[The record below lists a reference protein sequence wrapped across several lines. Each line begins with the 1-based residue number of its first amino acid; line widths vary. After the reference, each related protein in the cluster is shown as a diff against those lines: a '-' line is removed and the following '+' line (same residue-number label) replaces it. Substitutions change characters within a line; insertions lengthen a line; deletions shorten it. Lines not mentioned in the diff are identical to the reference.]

1 MSGMMRV
8 VKSGLVGDD
17 LAELLEGHEAVV
29 VGVGLLHHFLQ
40 VNFLE
45 RHVEVL
51 ADPPQPEKT
60 DIACLLII
68 EQREE
73 LPQLILRFLAGDAF
87 VEEEEKVVEIDPT
100 LAFFV
105 QIADQLVERSRHRL
119 LTLLS

>member
-1 MSGMMRV
+1 MRV

-29 VGVGLLHHFLQ
+29 VGVGLLHHFLH
-40 VNFLE
+40 VEFLE

-51 ADPPQPEKT
+51 GDPPQPKKT

-73 LPQLILRFLAGDAF
+73 LPQLILRFLAGDAL
-87 VEEEEKVVEIDPT
+87 VEEEEKIVEIDPA

>member
-1 MSGMMRV
+1 MRV
-8 VKSGLVGDD
+8 VKSGSVGDY

-40 VNFLE
+40 VDFLE

-73 LPQLILRFLAGDAF
+73 LPQLILGFLAGDAL
-87 VEEEEKVVEIDPT
+87 VEEEEKIVEIDPA